1 MEVQSVNM
9 KPSTTISI
17 SCLEEKVLFYKN
29 QCSKLLSIILN
40 ELKELSNGSDEST
53 KNHHFETLTKTIKEH
68 LTSKYEIEFAYLRE
82 RDEAAMI
89 AMEHKIND
97 LEAELKKTREASKIS
112 EDGVNLLI
120 RIRKEDAQTQAP
132 EPSEGVKP
140 NMRDNSTFTEFDSNQ
155 NILIHA
161 GKSSKSALAR
171 YATED
176 TIRLEDEL
184 RKEKE
189 TKHKMQSSLSKRIH
203 TLTKQLEAARSKIP
217 KAVIKDLR
225 SREDTPPRAVS
236 LNAYKMIENS
246 RRQISEQNH
255 RNSTPVG
262 KNENERFSVY
272 RKRRRTSIDI
282 DGECN
287 TPSRKNWKCGH
298 PQNSRRS
305 LNSKRNGYDF
315 CNNCKTVVKNTARVK
330 N

>member
-1 MEVQSVNM
+1 MQSVHM
-9 KPSTTISI
+9 KPSATISI

-82 RDEAAMI
+82 RDDTAMQ
-89 AMEHKIND
+89 AMEAKIND
-97 LEAELKKTREASKIS
+97 LEIELKKTREASKIS

-120 RIRKEDAQTQAP
+120 KIRKEDAQTQVDRP
-132 EPSEGVKP
+132 
-140 NMRDNSTFTEFDSNQ
+140 MRDNSTFTEFDSNQ
-155 NILIHA
+155 NIIIH
-161 GKSSKSALAR
+161 GGETSKSALAR

-176 TIRLEDEL
+176 SIRLEDEL

-203 TLTKQLEAARSKIP
+203 TLTKQLEAARSKLP

-225 SREDTPPRAVS
+225 SRDDTPPRAVAV
-236 LNAYKMIENS
+236 NAYKLIENS
-246 RRQISEQNH
+246 RRQISEGQNH
-255 RNSTPVG
+255 RNSTPIG
-262 KNENERFSVY
+262 KNENDRFSVY

-315 CNNCKTVVKNTARVK
+315 CNNCKTVVKNTSRVK